1 MFGFAYG
8 EKENGAVFSHM
19 TVMYANALY
28 QRGFAKEG
36 AKALDTLLNTAMDFA
51 VSKMYPGLPE
61 YFNNDGRGLYPYD
74 RGGELVYADGDLL
87 GLRCAGRMGRFG
99 HAPALQ
105 KAQFGGGSVSVTLP
119 FAGRTLR
126 VRIENADG
134 IEQKDYR
141 VYSAALDGTALPVAE
156 GILRIPRAEIEALT
170 ADAIHEITVILHA

>member
-1 MFGFAYG
+1 MS
-8 EKENGAVFSHM
+8 KPVFD
-19 TVMYANALY
+19 
-28 QRGFAKEG
+28 Q
-36 AKALDTLLNTAMDFA
+36 
-51 VSKMYPGLPE
+51 
-61 YFNNDGRGLYPYD
+61 PY
-74 RGGELVYADGDLL
+74 
-87 GLRCAGRMGRFG
+87 GLRYKVDGVQMQLSWRPDFG
-99 HAPALQ
+99 AEKTAALQ